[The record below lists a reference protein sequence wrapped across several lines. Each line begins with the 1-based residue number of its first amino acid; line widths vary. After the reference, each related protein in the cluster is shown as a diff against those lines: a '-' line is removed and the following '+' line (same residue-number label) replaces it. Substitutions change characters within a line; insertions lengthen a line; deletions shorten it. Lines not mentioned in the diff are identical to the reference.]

1 MTPPHQHSYAQFRLI
16 SAQELEAFCYP
27 KTLAFR
33 LRSWLERTLSGMKT
47 ILFSSSDLEVWH
59 TYDANGHLS
68 WSAYDPITRNAIH
81 RASDTEIRVWI
92 EQRHRMPHR

>member
-1 MTPPHQHSYAQFRLI
+1 
-16 SAQELEAFCYP
+16 
-27 KTLAFR
+27 
-33 LRSWLERTLSGMKT
+33 MKT

-81 RASDTEIRVWI
+81 RVSDTEIRVWI